1 MNPFNPIRMQL
12 QTRISTLREQKI
24 QAVGGVKQHEISFVQ
39 IKKSFQVDVRTLQN
53 PIVDE
58 KEC

>member
-1 MNPFNPIRMQL
+1 MQL

-39 IKKSFQVDVRTLQN
+39 IKKSFQGDVRTLQN